1 MYGKIFQSMYD
12 GTISVNWKA
21 LVTFQQMIVLCD
33 SEGMIDI
40 TPPALSKRTSI
51 PLDIIEDGIEYLSQP
66 DPYSR
71 SQEYEGRR
79 IILIDEHRPWGW
91 IIVNHQYYRDLS
103 SVEDRREKARLR
115 KQKQRAKEGGK
126 EDVTLSHTPSRMSH
140 HADANTD
147 PNTDNTD
154 TQFTL
159 FWETYPKKNGRK
171 DAEKAFMKLNP
182 DDQLFKKMMKA
193 LKVQKKSNSWN
204 KENGKYIPNPES
216 WLNGNRW
223 EDESIEKMDD
233 PFGNAI

>member
-1 MYGKIFQSMYD
+1 MYD
-12 GTISVNWKA
+12 GTISENWKA
-21 LVTFQQMIVLCD
+21 LITFQQMIVLCD

-40 TPPALSKRTSI
+40 TPLALSKRTCI
-51 PLDIIEDGIEYLSQP
+51 PLDIIEAGIEYLSQP
-66 DPYSR
+66 DSYSR
-71 SQEYEGRR
+71 SQEHDGRR

-91 IIVNHQYYRDLS
+91 IIVNHEHYRNLASYD
-103 SVEDRREKARLR
+103 DRREKARLR
-115 KQKQRAKEGGK
+115 KQKQRENESKQS
-126 EDVTLSHTPSRMSH
+126 DVTLSHTPSRMSH
-140 HADANTD
+140 HADAD

-159 FWETYPKKNGRK
+159 FWETYPKKNGKK

-204 KENGKYIPNPES
+204 KENGKYIQNPAS

-233 PFGNAI
+233 PFGGNAI